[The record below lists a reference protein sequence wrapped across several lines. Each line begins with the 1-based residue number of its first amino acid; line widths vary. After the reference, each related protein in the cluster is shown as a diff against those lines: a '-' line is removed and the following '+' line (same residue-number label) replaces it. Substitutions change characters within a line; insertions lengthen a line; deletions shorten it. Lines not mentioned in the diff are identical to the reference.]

1 MRRQLGGTAFSMAP
15 VRLVDAEVDRLI
27 RRADADPFQES
38 THRRPLRPPALRGP
52 HVNHGNQG
60 TTSLARGT
68 TESVTVEEP
77 AVRAPDDRYGG
88 TGLDVALLLLRLILA
103 ATIGAHGLI
112 KVFGFL
118 GGPGLTS
125 FAQVLH
131 GYGFTRGITLLSWVT
146 GLTEVGAS
154 VMLVLGLA
162 TPLAAAGVLGVQLS
176 VVWAKHGGGFFEG
189 AGTGFEFELT
199 LVVIALVLLL
209 AGAGRLSLDAR
220 TPWGRSPL
228 FFGLAGLLVAIL
240 ASIAINLAF

>member
-1 MRRQLGGTAFSMAP
+1 M
-15 VRLVDAEVDRLI
+15 
-27 RRADADPFQES
+27 
-38 THRRPLRPPALRGP
+38 
-52 HVNHGNQG
+52 NHGNQG
-60 TTSLARGT
+60 TTSLASGT
-68 TESVTVEEP
+68 TESVTVEET

-103 ATIGAHGLI
+103 TTIGAHGLI

-118 GGPGLTS
+118 GGPGLSS

-240 ASIAINLAF
+240 ASIVINLAF